1 MAPSTRQS
9 QNMAQIVEYIPGK
22 SLLSTTHHSYDGR
35 LAFQGHVALLSFS
48 VFAAAQG
55 STLLHRHQC
64 SQHASAN
71 IVAKL
76 YFRPALPCLLHPAS
90 HTRHPVPLPRG
101 ASASF
106 SQEAKPTSC
115 CGCDP
120 ARRQVE
126 PTAAMLFYSRRY
138 SSVQR
143 FPP

>member
-1 MAPSTRQS
+1 MAPSTKQS

-22 SLLSTTHHSYDGR
+22 SLLSTTHHSYNGH

-48 VFAAAQG
+48 VLAAAQG
-55 STLLHRHQC
+55 STLLRQHQC

-76 YFRPALPCLLHPAS
+76 YFRPTLPCLLRPSSYA
-90 HTRHPVPLPRG
+90 RHAVPLPRG
-101 ASASF
+101 ASANF

-115 CGCDP
+115 CRCDP

-126 PTAAMLFYSRRY
+126 PTAAMLFHCRRY
-138 SSVQR
+138 SSIQR